1 MRVAR
6 AQHEAYEETLASLGC
21 DVRRVPASEK
31 LPDSV
36 FIDDMAVVLDEIAI
50 VTRPG
55 AATRRAETPAVAE
68 VLAAHRPLA
77 HIQFPATMDGG
88 DVLVVGRSVFVGCS
102 SRTNAAALE
111 QFRQIVTPHGYRVEG
126 LDVGRCLHLKSA
138 VTALDERVLLL
149 NPAWLPA
156 EVFRGYS
163 VIHVDPDE
171 PLAANV
177 LRVGL
182 RLVYPSDFPRTLERI
197 CRQGFD
203 VTTTDITELA
213 KAEGAVTCCSLV
225 LSA

>member
-1 MRVAR
+1 MSDWLALTRDVSSSIVRCELTHRSREPIDVRVAR

-111 QFRQIVTPHGYRVEG
+111 QFILARVPAG
-126 LDVGRCLHLKSA
+126 DGVGACGQLQ
-138 VTALDERVLLL
+138 LLL
-149 NPAWLPA
+149 ESSACIE
-156 EVFRGYS
+156 EV
-163 VIHVDPDE
+163 
-171 PLAANV
+171 
-177 LRVGL
+177 
-182 RLVYPSDFPRTLERI
+182 RT
-197 CRQGFD
+197 G
-203 VTTTDITELA
+203 
-213 KAEGAVTCCSLV
+213 
-225 LSA
+225 LSAYPALGDFSRILMYVSIMRGHSGAGARHRAPSVPRLT